1 MVDPTKHDDDRG
13 LVESILRK
21 IPGFRGY
28 LEKEYRRDSDHL
40 ARLWLADR
48 IDACK
53 AGVDRYQRNLLD
65 ARKIDFLDD
74 CERMRTQLDTLA
86 SRVRGAVRGYSGVFD
101 FVQVDEEMLDQVY
114 DLDVILVDEAEWLLK
129 AAEELLV
136 SESDPPAAIAEFLKH
151 VQELHGQF
159 DRRSELLMGLGPS
172 K

>member
-1 MVDPTKHDDDRG
+1 MVDPTKHDDARG

-28 LEKEYRRDSDHL
+28 LEQEYRRESDHL
-40 ARLWLADR
+40 ARMWLADHL
-48 IDACK
+48 DTCK

-74 CERMRTQLDTLA
+74 CERVRTRLDTLA

-101 FVQVDEEMLDQVY
+101 FVRVDEDLLDQVY
-114 DLDVILVDEAEWLLK
+114 DLDVTLVDEAEWLLK
-129 AAEELLV
+129 AVDELLV
-136 SESDPPAAIAEFLKH
+136 PEKDPAAAIAEFLNR
-151 VQELHGQF
+151 VEQLHSQF
-159 DRRSELLMGLGPS
+159 DRRTELLQGLGPG